1 MRQRE
6 AEYDIAFASGGVC
19 LQHLRGS
26 PTPQVPGPRGC
37 RVPAAAALPGAPHR
51 GSPWVHSPGL
61 RPARPPSLLLP
72 VRSRPEQTPA
82 DQTVP
87 CPRRVAKDVWG
98 CPIPRPPRVA
108 AERGSHPQE
117 EPRGCCGAGRVPSSP
132 TRSPLPLHLR
142 FGPGVMGAPCPQRAH
157 GTAAAARGD
166 TRGSWLR
173 PLPMGAGLCPGCH
186 PQSQHVLGSPH
197 PVLAGWLPSSQTP
210 FPRRC
215 FLCSTLGQSVWVFF
229 AFISFFFFS
238 KMHFN

>member
-37 RVPAAAALPGAPHR
+37 RVPRTAAPR
-51 GSPWVHSPGL
+51 GSTARGCAQLGPPASCSRYGAAQSRPQQT
-61 RPARPPSLLLP
+61 RPCPARG
-72 VRSRPEQTPA
+72 A
-82 DQTVP
+82 
-87 CPRRVAKDVWG
+87 RRRTCG
-98 CPIPRPPRVA
+98 A